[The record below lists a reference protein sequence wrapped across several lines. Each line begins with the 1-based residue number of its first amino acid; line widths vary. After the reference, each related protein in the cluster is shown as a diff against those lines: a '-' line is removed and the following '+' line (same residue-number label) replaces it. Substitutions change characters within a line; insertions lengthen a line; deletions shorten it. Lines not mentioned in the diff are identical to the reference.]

1 MGLMT
6 SMREKMHVVLWAL
19 LAMFILSM
27 TIGGLVGGANV
38 LDILAGNVDPRTTIA
53 QINGEDISPDYFNQ
67 LVSQQLEQARSN
79 GQKLNDFQ
87 IRRAR
92 DTAWDNMLQDVLV
105 SQEVKRLNISAS
117 DEEVMYHLEN
127 NPPPFLQQ
135 NPSFQTDGV
144 FDWDKYRTALAS
156 PQGDEWLPIEAFMK
170 NTYVP
175 NFKLQK
181 LLDES
186 IIITERNIKNEFI
199 KRNVNYTIS
208 GIHITSG
215 KVPVEESEPSDSEI
229 REEYN
234 KSKSDFKH
242 DELRSVS
249 YVSWKKEPAKN
260 DSISV
265 QKLATAIYERAK
277 EGEEFATLANEY
289 SVDPG
294 NQGTKGGDLGWFGKG
309 QMVKEFE
316 KAAFTAKKG
325 EIIEPVKSNFGYHI
339 IYVRDKKVENG
350 EEKVL
355 ASHILLKIEI
365 SSTTLSNLK
374 RDATLFSYDAQDN
387 GFSSAVSEHNL
398 DIGNHKKMNEEGFS
412 IKGLGG
418 LRAGVRFA
426 FNSKVGDVSDI
437 LENDQYFSVFT
448 LDTIIAPG
456 FKSYEEVQ
464 AQIKSTLKKTK
475 VMAVT
480 LDQANKLLLT
490 ISGKDIKLDD
500 AINEDSELDAIKNE
514 SKQLVQGF
522 TSIGRSNYVTGALLA
537 AKPGEI
543 LGPLETGRGHAII
556 ELKEISVFDSTEY
569 EVQKES
575 LRKTIFNQKQNQFF
589 QAWLDDLKEN
599 AEIVDNRKFYF

>member
-117 DEEVMYHLEN
+117 NEEVMYHLEN

-156 PQGDEWLPIEAFMK
+156 PQGDEWLPIESFMK

-260 DSISV
+260 DSVSV

-398 DIGNHKKMNEEGFS
+398 DIVNHKKMNEEGFS

-418 LRAGVRFA
+418 LRAAVRFA
-426 FNSKVGDVSDI
+426 FNNKVGDVSDI

-448 LDTIIAPG
+448 LDTIISPG

-475 VMAVT
+475 VMAAT
-480 LDQANKLLLT
+480 LDEANKLLLS
-490 ISGKDIKLDD
+490 ISGNDMKLDD
-500 AINEDSELDAIKNE
+500 AIDDDSELDAVKNE

-543 LGPLETGRGHAII
+543 LGSLETARGHAII

-575 LRKTIFNQKQNQFF
+575 IRKTIFNQKQNQFF

-599 AEIVDNRKFYF
+599 AEIIDNRKFYF

>member
-234 KSKSDFKH
+234 KNKSDFKH

-464 AQIKSTLKKTK
+464 TQIKSTLKKTK

-500 AINEDSELDAIKNE
+500 AIDEDSELDAIKNE